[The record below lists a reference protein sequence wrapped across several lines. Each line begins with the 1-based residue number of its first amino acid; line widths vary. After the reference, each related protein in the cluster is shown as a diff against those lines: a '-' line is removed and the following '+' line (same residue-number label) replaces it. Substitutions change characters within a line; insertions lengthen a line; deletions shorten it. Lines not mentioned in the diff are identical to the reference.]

1 MVVIVERVLAVVE
14 FVGLVGERVDPD
26 MAAWKH

>member
-1 MVVIVERVLAVVE
+1 MVVIVERVLAVVLVE
-14 FVGLVGERVDPD
+14 SVGLEGVDPD